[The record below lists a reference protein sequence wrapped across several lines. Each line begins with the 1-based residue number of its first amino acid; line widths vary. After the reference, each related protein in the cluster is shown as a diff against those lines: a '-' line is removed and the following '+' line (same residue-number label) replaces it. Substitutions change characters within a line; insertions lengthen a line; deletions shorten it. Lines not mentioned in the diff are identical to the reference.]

1 MTNYRDLRMLVSF
14 FLFDEKGIGKGR
26 ANTVYERR
34 LVKCCE
40 QDVCARSLIS
50 LDNQFDAPAYV
61 ERVGTYEP
69 ND

>member
-1 MTNYRDLRMLVSF
+1 MLVSF
-14 FLFDEKGIGKGR
+14 FLFDEKGIEKGR

-40 QDVCARSLIS
+40 QDVCACSLIF
-50 LDNQFDAPAYV
+50 LDNQFGAPAYA

>member
-1 MTNYRDLRMLVSF
+1 MLVSF
-14 FLFDEKGIGKGR
+14 FLFDEKGIEKGR

-40 QDVCARSLIS
+40 QDVCACSLIF
-50 LDNQFDAPAYV
+50 LDNQFGAPAYV